1 MKSGRMGDI
10 TFTADT
16 LRYITL
22 FEKVTGTQV
31 KDCMETEEKL
41 VFVVEKGQGSRA
53 VGKKGENVIR
63 LKNLTGKNI
72 HVIEYS
78 EDPETF
84 IKNVFHTYSVQSVAL
99 EDRGNII
106 HATVTVDPKLKGK
119 AIGKNGKNLRIARD
133 VVSRHHNVQ
142 SISVA

>member
-1 MKSGRMGDI
+1 MSDCMGDI
-10 TFTADT
+10 TFTEDT

-72 HVIEYS
+72 HVIE
-78 EDPETF
+78 TF
-84 IKNVFHTYSVQSVAL
+84 IKNVFHTYSVQSVAI

>member
-1 MKSGRMGDI
+1 MSDRMGDI
-10 TFTADT
+10 TFTEDT

-22 FEKVTGTQV
+22 FEKITGTQV

-84 IKNVFHTYSVQSVAL
+84 IKNVFHTYSVQSVTI

-133 VVSRHHNVQ
+133 VVNRHHNVQ

>member
-1 MKSGRMGDI
+1 MGDI
-10 TFTADT
+10 TFTEDT

-31 KDCMETEEKL
+31 KDCLETEEKL

-78 EDPETF
+78 
-84 IKNVFHTYSVQSVAL
+84 
-99 EDRGNII
+99 
-106 HATVTVDPKLKGK
+106 
-119 AIGKNGKNLRIARD
+119 
-133 VVSRHHNVQ
+133 
-142 SISVA
+142 